1 MIIGARS
8 TKLATR
14 DVEVVPGAGVEPARP
29 QGRGILSP
37 LCLPI
42 PPSGRRK
49 PLYLPENG
57 RRESAC
63 GTFPSRSGAG
73 KESRTLDLY
82 LGKVSLYQLS
92 YSRVRHLVSCRRTGT
107 PSPSG
112 RSGTDYPQAGP
123 GCQPLGQPAPN
134 GGWPGSCRPPGTRSS
149 RGTDRSTRRH
159 DGRRRRPACV
169 SPTAQA
175 RLPDARTRAFGH
187 NAVPGGKLAVVGSP

>member
-29 QGRGILSP
+29 LGRGILSP

-42 PPSGRRK
+42 PPPGRHK
-49 PLYLPENG
+49 PLYLPGNG

-92 YSRVRHLVSCRRTGT
+92 YSRAVNMAACHPAESPEPHDVRRAGAARIIRRQTGT
-107 PSPSG
+107 VNP
-112 RSGTDYPQAGP
+112 RHTP
-123 GCQPLGQPAPN
+123 GHP
-134 GGWPGSCRPPGTRSS
+134 RPPAALPSATAAARVRAARPATATM
-149 RGTDRSTRRH
+149 RGRR
-159 DGRRRRPACV
+159 DGEGHGMCPERPAATPRAPRRRRKMSRP
-169 SPTAQA
+169 
-175 RLPDARTRAFGH
+175 
-187 NAVPGGKLAVVGSP
+187 VVAHA

>member
-14 DVEVVPGAGVEPARP
+14 NVDVVPGAGVEPARP

-49 PLYLPENG
+49 PLYLPGNG
-57 RRESAC
+57 RRESAW
-63 GTFPSRSGAG
+63 GTFPSQSGAG

-112 RSGTDYPQAGP
+112 RSGTDYPT
-123 GCQPLGQPAPN
+123 PN